1 MTYNNNQITES
12 GLYKSRIYQTGQTS
26 ISSQISNTCNAAVQI
41 SDSALQAASGI
52 ASNVSETALKVNQ
65 TINSTYDDISKA
77 CDASKELTK
86 AAILEISAEG
96 KAMYEAM
103 SNIGTG
109 TKNILNTAQ
118 SSIYN
123 IGSNTAKIAGAAATT
138 YSNISST
145 LKNPA
150 IGAVNKIFTSG
161 AYIAAGTKSIV
172 KSGKEIYNTAE
183 NAYKDISDNISSI
196 KFNYEN
202 MKVSASNI
210 SEMIYDYSEKL
221 LGNISYMSTSIFK
234 GINEIKDSVLSS
246 ADNITN
252 TYESCK
258 NDISNVIESYR
269 ADNYSSNY
277 TALA

>member
-1 MTYNNNQITES
+1 MTYNNNLSTKNDS
-12 GLYKSRIYQTGQTS
+12 YKNQIYQTS
-26 ISSQISNTCNAAVQI
+26 INSQISNTCNAAVQI
-41 SDSALQAASGI
+41 SDSALQTAS
-52 ASNVSETALKVNQ
+52 
-65 TINSTYDDISKA
+65 DI
-77 CDASKELTK
+77 ASKELAK
-86 AAILEISAEG
+86 AAILEISTEVR
-96 KAMYEAM
+96 AMYEAM

-123 IGSNTAKIAGAAATT
+123 IGCNTAKIAGTAVST
-138 YSNISST
+138 YSNVSST

-161 AYIAAGTKSIV
+161 AYISAGTKSIV

-210 SEMIYDYSEKL
+210 SDMIYNYSEKL

-234 GINEIKDSVLSS
+234 GISEIKASVLSS
-246 ADNITN
+246 VNNITN